1 MVLRQI
7 KAGAVFCGS
16 NFGASEVYADG
27 ARQLGIE
34 LARTNITLIYGG
46 TTKGLMGVVADAV
59 LNAGGTVHGV
69 ITDRLHQRGHSHA
82 GLSRHEIVTTLRNRK
97 ERMAELAD
105 AFIAMPGGIGTVE
118 ELMEVWTMNQLSEID
133 KPVGLLDV
141 ANFFAP
147 FLAFIDRPGRNK
159 IFAGRAPPFHLRG
172 CRGFFAGRKA
182 PVVPAERCAEMAL
195 TARSVMPFR
204 HRCIKVLAIERRT
217 WKQEARC
224 NPERSCFRYQARAA
238 FIVRRGT
245 ETLENTT
252 MRRLLK
258 SFTLATVTP
267 R

>member
-7 KAGAVFCGS
+7 KAVAVFCGS

-82 GLSRHEIVTTLRNRK
+82 GLSWHEIVTTLRNRK

-133 KPVGLLDV
+133 KPVGLLDA

-147 FLAFIDRPGRNK
+147 FLAFIDHMVETRFLPAAHRHSICVDAEASSLVEK
-159 IFAGRAPPFHLRG
+159 LRSFQ
-172 CRGFFAGRKA
+172 RSD
-182 PVVPAERCAEMAL
+182 VPKWL
-195 TARSVMPFR
+195 
-204 HRCIKVLAIERRT
+204 
-217 WKQEARC
+217 
-224 NPERSCFRYQARAA
+224 
-238 FIVRRGT
+238 
-245 ETLENTT
+245 
-252 MRRLLK
+252 
-258 SFTLATVTP
+258 
-267 R
+267 